1 MLFYEDC
8 YSKHP
13 DFAAFR
19 APRMGGGEDEG
30 GENEGG
36 EDEGDDDSQR
46 QARSTITYDIRLRNH
61 M

>member
-36 EDEGDDDSQR
+36 EDEGGDDSQR

>member
-19 APRMGGGEDEG
+19 APREGGGEDEG

-36 EDEGDDDSQR
+36 EDEGGDDSQR

>member
-19 APRMGGGEDEG
+19 APRGGEDEDEGGEDEG
-30 GENEGG
+30 G
-36 EDEGDDDSQR
+36 DDSQR
-46 QARSTITYDIRLRNH
+46 QARSTITYDIRLCNH

>member
-36 EDEGDDDSQR
+36 EDEGGDDSQR
-46 QARSTITYDIRLRNH
+46 QARSTITYDIRLCNH